1 MHTLLTWLGN
11 RDLENMEQE
20 QNAAIVTL
28 ATKSPTS
35 FDKIVILSNKDE
47 NKWHKFERFL
57 KKRMAMINRP
67 AQDIQVYK
75 VNINSPI
82 DYQTIATETESW
94 ITKLSEEADSLSINL
109 TSGTPAMTTLSVLIG
124 KGKANTQFIQAT
136 PKNELLQVEIPIDFG
151 QEYLKSASKNIAHT
165 ATSLPKIEQAFS
177 ELTANSSIMKNV
189 VEKAKRI
196 SASEVPAI
204 MKNPDQVF
212 RNDYLNKYAN
222 LPKFEFIVAPGKFF
236 HDRYV
241 ISGFGAIKSGH
252 GFSEGVEQGA
262 QADNLSISLCGKEE
276 ADGTLQWVDTV
287 IEEGKAT
294 TTVLH
299 GG

>member
-1 MHTLLTWLGN
+1 
-11 RDLENMEQE
+11 MEQE

-177 ELTANSSIMKNV
+177 ELTANSSIMKN
-189 VEKAKRI
+189 
-196 SASEVPAI
+196 
-204 MKNPDQVF
+204 PDQVF